1 MEIPVTTWTPAD
13 EPLAYEAVY
22 EQLRRAVMH
31 DELPGGSRLSESELA
46 TRLDVSRTPV
56 REALRRLES
65 DGLVV
70 RGPLGLV
77 VTETGPD
84 DLGDIGL
91 LRIEVD
97 GLAARLAAGRGRP
110 ADWDAVFERVERLR
124 DAPDERVLAREH
136 RDLHRAI
143 YAVGF
148 SPRLAAVFAAHL
160 LPYIEEAV
168 NVGPGFGA
176 DPAGSYRQHLELV
189 SVLASG
195 DVEAAEAA
203 SRAHARS
210 GVTYAKAQTS
220 PAPTS
225 PAPTSPA
232 PAPPA
237 AEIVG

>member
-1 MEIPVTTWTPAD
+1 MDIPVATWTPAD
-13 EPLAYEAVY
+13 EPLAYEVIY
-22 EQLRRAVMH
+22 EQLRRAVMRQ
-31 DELPGGSRLSESELA
+31 ELPGGSRLSESELA
-46 TRLDVSRTPV
+46 ARLDVSRTPV

-97 GLAARLAAGRGRP
+97 GLAARLAASRGTA
-110 ADWDAVFERVERLR
+110 ADWEAVFERVERLR
-124 DAPDERVLAREH
+124 DAPDEKVLAREH

-189 SVLASG
+189 SVFASG
-195 DVEAAEAA
+195 DADAAEAA

-210 GVTYAKAQTS
+210 GMTYAKAQTS
-220 PAPTS
+220 PT
-225 PAPTSPA
+225 PAA
-232 PAPPA
+232 QPPA
-237 AEIVG
+237 ASSVEVVG

>member
-1 MEIPVTTWTPAD
+1 MDLPVIPWKPAD

-22 EQLRRAVMH
+22 EQLHRAVMS
-31 DELPGGSRLSESELA
+31 DELPGGSRLSEPELA
-46 TRLDVSRTPV
+46 ARLQVSRTPV

-65 DGLVV
+65 DGLAV
-70 RGPLGLV
+70 RGPLGGLV

-97 GLAARLAAGRGRP
+97 GLAARLAAARGRP
-110 ADWDAVFERVERLR
+110 ADWDDVFARVERLR
-124 DAPDERVLAREH
+124 AAPDERELAREH

-148 SPRLAAVFAAHL
+148 SPRLAAIFAVHL

-176 DPAGSYRQHLELV
+176 DPDGSYRQHLELV

-195 DVEAAEAA
+195 DVDAAEDA

-210 GVTYAKAQTS
+210 GVTFAKSRLT
-220 PAPTS
+220 PTPFTVAPRTG
-225 PAPTSPA
+225 P
-232 PAPPA
+232 
-237 AEIVG
+237 